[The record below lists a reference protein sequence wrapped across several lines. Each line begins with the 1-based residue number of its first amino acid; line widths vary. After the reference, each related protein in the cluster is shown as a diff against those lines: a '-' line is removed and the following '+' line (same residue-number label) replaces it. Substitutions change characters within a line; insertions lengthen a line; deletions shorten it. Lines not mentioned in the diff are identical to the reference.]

1 MTQKKVTLELIGI
14 DGNAY
19 SIMGAFQRQARKE
32 NWTPEEI
39 NEVLT
44 EAKSGDYDHL
54 LQTIIAH
61 TESPNTDNFDD
72 IEIK

>member
-54 LQTIIAH
+54 FQTIIAH
-61 TESPNTDNFDD
+61 TKSPDTDNFDD